1 MLARQR
7 AAVVCQALRSYG
19 AKVTTT
25 VRGYGSNKPVTV
37 GGNRAQRADNR
48 RVVVR
53 VTRG

>member
-1 MLARQR
+1 MP
-7 AAVVCQALRSYG
+7 YG

-37 GGNRAQRADNR
+37 GGSRVQRADNR